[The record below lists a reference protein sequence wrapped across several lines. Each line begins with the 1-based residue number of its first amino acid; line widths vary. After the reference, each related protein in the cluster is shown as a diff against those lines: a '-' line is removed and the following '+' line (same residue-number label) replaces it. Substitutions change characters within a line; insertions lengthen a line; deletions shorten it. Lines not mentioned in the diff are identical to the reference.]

1 MATGMNMPPES
12 RKGQERRMQMTK
24 FTASSF
30 LQDVDV
36 LELALE
42 TVQRSRTGRRV
53 GDRFRSS
60 VANMF
65 AITVDHFGKAL
76 GRWLASHS
84 TSMDEAGVSE
94 FEVAFRDAARLGLIS
109 GEACERWIE
118 YRVLSRKMASLD
130 GKVFTETVLSTF
142 PVLLEDTRDLVGVM
156 AGCRESEELELSD
169 HLRRQVEQILRAGGS
184 PAGEQLGDSS

>member
-1 MATGMNMPPES
+1 
-12 RKGQERRMQMTK
+12 MTR
-24 FTASSF
+24 FTVSSF
-30 LQDVDV
+30 QQDVDV

-42 TVQRSRTGRRV
+42 TVQRSRMSRRV

-109 GEACERWIE
+109 AEACER
-118 YRVLSRKMASLD
+118 
-130 GKVFTETVLSTF
+130 
-142 PVLLEDTRDLVGVM
+142 
-156 AGCRESEELELSD
+156 
-169 HLRRQVEQILRAGGS
+169 
-184 PAGEQLGDSS
+184 

>member
-1 MATGMNMPPES
+1 M
-12 RKGQERRMQMTK
+12 
-24 FTASSF
+24 
-30 LQDVDV
+30 
-36 LELALE
+36 ELALE
-42 TVQRSRTGRRV
+42 TLQRYRTGERIN
-53 GDRFRSS
+53 DRFRSS

-118 YRVLSRKMASLD
+118 YRELSRKIASLD
-130 GKVFTETVLSTF
+130 GKVFTEMVLSTF
-142 PVLLEDTRDLVGVM
+142 PGFMDDASELVEVM
-156 AGCRESEELELSD
+156 AGCRESGEPELSD
-169 HLRRQVEQILRAGGS
+169 RLRRQVEQILRNGGFS
-184 PAGEQLGDSS
+184 VGEG

>member
-1 MATGMNMPPES
+1 
-12 RKGQERRMQMTK
+12 MQMTR
-24 FTASSF
+24 FTVSSF

-42 TVQRSRTGRRV
+42 TVRRSRTGRRV
-53 GDRFRSS
+53 SDRFRSS

-65 AITVDHFGKAL
+65 AITVDHSGKAL

-84 TSMDEAGVSE
+84 TSMDEAGAPE

-109 GEACERWIE
+109 GEACERWLE
-118 YRVLSRKMASLD
+118 YRELSMEMASLD
-130 GKVFTETVLSTF
+130 GMVFAETVMSTF
-142 PVLLEDTRDLVGVM
+142 PGFMDDARELVGVM
-156 AGCRESEELELSD
+156 AGRRESEEPELSD
-169 HLRRQVEQILRAGGS
+169 CLRRQVEQILRAGGP

>member
-1 MATGMNMPPES
+1 MTRFTG
-12 RKGQERRMQMTK
+12 
-24 FTASSF
+24 SSF

-42 TVQRSRTGRRV
+42 TMQRSRTGRRV

-84 TSMDEAGVSE
+84 TSVDEAGVSE
-94 FEVAFRDAARLGLIS
+94 FEVPFRDTARLGLIS

-118 YRVLSRKMASLD
+118 YRELSRKVASLD

-142 PVLLEDTRDLVGVM
+142 PGLLEDARDLVGVM
-156 AGCRESEELELSD
+156 AGCREREKLELSD
-169 HLRRQVEQILRAGGS
+169 CLRRQVEQILRAGGS

>member
-1 MATGMNMPPES
+1 MTRFTG
-12 RKGQERRMQMTK
+12 
-24 FTASSF
+24 SSF

-118 YRVLSRKMASLD
+118 YRELSRKMASLD

-142 PVLLEDTRDLVGVM
+142 PGFMDDARALVEVM
-156 AGCRESEELELSD
+156 AGRRESEEPELSD
-169 HLRRQVEQILRAGGS
+169 RLRRQVEQILRAGGS